1 MAASSAL
8 SSTDSQA
15 NGLRSRADHCEAS
28 VVFPYPAGAISV
40 TRDADAARRRFTS
53 AVLDT
58 AQGGGD
64 GTRTFV
70 STTFDDSGRVRPEL
84 ERGMPGS
91 MGGRLRAHQRG
102 RTTLSG
108 WAGTRPDGRA
118 PPRARDNGRL
128 MAIRVI
134 LAEDNYLARE
144 GIVRVLESID
154 DVDVVAAYGDL
165 ETVRE
170 GIDSARPDVVI
181 TDIRMPPSHTDEGIR
196 LADELRTTQPDVG
209 VVVLSQHADPMYAL
223 ALFDQGAA
231 RRAYLLKERVRD
243 RAELGRAVREVANG
257 GSVVD
262 PRIVEGLL
270 SVHTRRGR
278 TPFDELTPRELQIL
292 GLIADGRS
300 NTAIAGELVV
310 TKRAVERHIN
320 AIFRK
325 LELEESEDVS
335 RRVTA
340 ALLYLAQ

>member
-1 MAASSAL
+1 VRHAAI
-8 SSTDSQA
+8 
-15 NGLRSRADHCEAS
+15 G
-28 VVFPYPAGAISV
+28 I
-40 TRDADAARRRFTS
+40 
-53 AVLDT
+53 
-58 AQGGGD
+58 
-64 GTRTFV
+64 
-70 STTFDDSGRVRPEL
+70 
-84 ERGMPGS
+84 MP
-91 MGGRLRAHQRG
+91 
-102 RTTLSG
+102 
-108 WAGTRPDGRA
+108 
-118 PPRARDNGRL
+118 L

-154 DVDVVAAYGDL
+154 DLDLVAACDDL
-165 ETVRE
+165 ETARDA
-170 GIDSARPDVVI
+170 IDSARPDVVV
-181 TDIRMPPSHTDEGIR
+181 TDIRMPPNHTDEGIR

-209 VVVLSQHADPMYAL
+209 VVVLSQHADPLYAL

-270 SVHTRRGR
+270 SVHRRNDR
-278 TPFDELTPRELQIL
+278 APFDQLTPRELEIL
-292 GLIADGRS
+292 GLIAEGRS

-325 LELEESEDVS
+325 LELEESEDTS

-340 ALLYLAQ
+340 ALLYLARSD